1 MKVYRLEGTEQILMY
16 SEYEILDTVLVGF
29 VQLTVYS
36 RYHVPI
42 SMCIVTIVYLN

>member
-1 MKVYRLEGTEQILMY
+1 MNVYPLEGTEQILM
-16 SEYEILDTVLVGF
+16 YEILDTVLVGF